1 MSEELNV
8 EQEELK
14 KDDVVTGSSDETVN
28 TVEGSD
34 KQTQDKVPYDRFKQK
49 VDEANALKEKLAKF
63 EQEQAEAKRK
73 ELEETEQYKELYE
86 QAKAEAE
93 ASRQQALAVQKNTAL
108 TLAGYNDE
116 QAQTLAKLVEGETAE
131 EIAESIKTLQATF
144 PIVDDY
150 ADPSAFNGAKSKP
163 KTVDAE
169 DIGRDAVSRVLHK
182 IKL

>member
-1 MSEELNV
+1 
-8 EQEELK
+8 
-14 KDDVVTGSSDETVN
+14 KDDVATGSSDETVN
-28 TVEGSD
+28 TD
-34 KQTQDKVPYDRFKQK
+34 KDDSQTQERIPYDRFKQK
-49 VDEANALKEKLAKF
+49 VDEANALKAELDEFK
-63 EQEQAEAKRK
+63 QSQAEAKRK

-93 ASRQQALAVQKNTAL
+93 AIRQQALAVQKNTAL

-150 ADPSAFNGAKSKP
+150 
-163 KTVDAE
+163 
-169 DIGRDAVSRVLHK
+169 
-182 IKL
+182 